1 MKISLCLSL
10 SMILASAMA
19 QEPQTLYAIYGMVAT
34 GPKGP
39 VKSVNIGVLPRGILS
54 ECQHQVDT
62 YINKINQLN
71 RPQQI
76 DPIPSG
82 CTNKLPNDLSDII
95 LDKPISNAYVTKV
108 SGNWA
113 PIYTAYYG
121 LSLKNS
127 AEVCQTLVERIAQ
140 QQRDPQ
146 VEVNCL
152 PPK

>member
-1 MKISLCLSL
+1 MKLPLSLSL
-10 SMILASAMA
+10 SMLLGSAIA

-34 GPKGP
+34 GANGT

-54 ECQHQVDT
+54 ECQNQVDT
-62 YINKINQLN
+62 YTKKINQLN
-71 RPQQI
+71 KPRQV
-76 DPIPSG
+76 DPIPTR

-95 LDKPISNAYVTKV
+95 LDKPLSNAYVTKV

-113 PIYTAYYG
+113 PIYTAWYG

-127 AEVCQTLVERIAQ
+127 AEMCQQLVERLAQ
-140 QQRDPQ
+140 QQRDQQ
-146 VEVNCL
+146 VQVSCL